1 MSIIIIYL
9 KYIFNICNI
18 NMQLF
23 FKLSRTHSIITNR
36 NKCSYLGHIF
46 DQLIKFITSRFPI
59 DMCSTESCKN
69 FQISIIWG

>member
-1 MSIIIIYL
+1 
-9 KYIFNICNI
+9 
-18 NMQLF
+18 MQVF

-36 NKCSYLGHIF
+36 NKRSYLGHIF

-59 DMCSTESCKN
+59 DVCSSTQSCKN